1 MLILLSPSK
10 TLRPASPST
19 SELIDEMTTSMGLG
33 DAIEIMGALKAWTEP
48 EVMHRMKLSDKLAY
62 RVLDWHHS
70 WSAKSPYA
78 AGSTFQGDAFKSL
91 DFGSLPT
98 PTAREAQR
106 RLRIIHGVY
115 GLLRPLDEYAPVRLE
130 MGQPWCH
137 SSAHKTMAAFWKH
150 RLPAILD
157 HALTESNE
165 SFILNLASREY
176 SDVALYGRHPS
187 SVITCSFLEN
197 KNGDL
202 RSISSF
208 SKTARGAMARFVLI
222 HGISQAS
229 DLQHFAELG
238 YEWDASRSSSNEKV
252 FTRT

>member
-10 TLRPASPST
+10 TLRPAPPST
-19 SELIDEMTTSMGLG
+19 SELIDEMTTAMGLREAV
-33 DAIEIMGALKAWTEP
+33 DIMASLKTWTES
-48 EVMHRMKLSDKLAY
+48 EVRHQMKLSDKLAS
-62 RVLDWHHS
+62 RVQDWHRS
-70 WSAKSPYA
+70 WSAKSPFA

-137 SSAHKTMAAFWKH
+137 SAVHKTMAAFWKH
-150 RLPAILD
+150 RLPALLD
-157 HALTESNE
+157 RALIESNE

-176 SDVALYGRHPS
+176 SDVALYGRHPT
-187 SVITCSFLEN
+187 SVITCSFLEK

-202 RSISSF
+202 KSISSF

-229 DLQHFAELG
+229 ELHHFAELG
-238 YEWDASRSSSNEKV
+238 YKCDASRSSSNEKIFV
-252 FTRT
+252 RT

>member
-10 TLRPASPST
+10 TLRPAPPST
-19 SELIDEMTTSMGLG
+19 SELIDEMTTAMGLREAV
-33 DAIEIMGALKAWTEP
+33 DIMASLKAWTES
-48 EVMHRMKLSDKLAY
+48 EVRHRMKLSDNLAS
-62 RVLDWHHS
+62 RVQDWHQS
-70 WSAKSPYA
+70 WSATSPFA
-78 AGSTFQGDAFKSL
+78 AASTFQGDAFKSL

-150 RLPAILD
+150 RLPALLD
-157 HALTESNE
+157 LALAESKE
-165 SFILNLASREY
+165 SLILNLASREY
-176 SDVALYGRHPS
+176 SDVALHGRHPS

-197 KNGDL
+197 KKGDL
-202 RSISSF
+202 KSISSF

-222 HGISQAS
+222 HGISEAS
-229 DLQHFAELG
+229 ELQNFAELG

-252 FTRT
+252 FVRT

>member
-10 TLRPASPST
+10 TLRPAPPST
-19 SELIDEMTTSMGLG
+19 SELIDEMTTAIGLREAV
-33 DAIEIMGALKAWTEP
+33 DIMASLKAWTES
-48 EVMHRMKLSDKLAY
+48 EVRHRMNLSNKLAS
-62 RVLDWHHS
+62 RVQDWHQS
-70 WSAKSPYA
+70 WSATSPFA

-91 DFGSLPT
+91 DFESLPT

-137 SSAHKTMAAFWKH
+137 LAEHKTMAAFWKH
-150 RLPAILD
+150 RLPALLD

-176 SDVALYGRHPS
+176 SDVALHGRHPS

-197 KNGDL
+197 KKGDL
-202 RSISSF
+202 KSISSF
-208 SKTARGAMARFVLI
+208 SKTARGAMARFALI
-222 HGISQAS
+222 HGISEAS
-229 DLQHFAELG
+229 ELQNFAELG

-252 FTRT
+252 FVRT